1 MVEHL
6 VWDQRVVSSNLA
18 TPTIFRD
25 RGEMDLNHTDEL
37 NWLYSLYWSNCV
49 TLGRKPQSKEEYI
62 EEYTKN
68 ESKNFVQSIEQAH
81 KQSLSVIEEFLRY
94 EAYLDECERLDILPR
109 YEAYLDECERLGI
122 LPREKYE
129 PKV

>member
-1 MVEHL
+1 
-6 VWDQRVVSSNLA
+6 
-18 TPTIFRD
+18 
-25 RGEMDLNHTDEL
+25 MDLNHIDKL

-68 ESKNFVQSIEQAH
+68 ESKNSMQSIEQAH
-81 KQSLSVIEEFLRY
+81 KQSQSIIEEFLRY
-94 EAYLDECERLDILPR
+94 EAYLDECERLGILPR